1 MLISCPFFS
10 FPAFVR
16 IFFRYIDTAPACL
29 YNDVMKERKYKED
42 WVNETRFDDRGKEK
56 RVPVYRGPV
65 FGLAPDCDKKSL
77 LLRALL
83 PWLGCL
89 ILLVL
94 FFWLDFPGT
103 RILYVFLPAALAL
116 FPCFYWAVGLWA
128 LFRAPDRMTRLQ
140 KENSIGRILRSA
152 VGCTVFSFAALPGEV
167 IFLLS
172 GGDASREYPGS
183 LILLGAA
190 ILALGAANM
199 FRTVHSRLSK
209 EDNIQS

>member
-77 LLRALL
+77 LLRALF

-116 FPCFYWAVGLWA
+116 FPCFYWAAGLWA

-140 KENSIGRILRSA
+140 KENSIG
-152 VGCTVFSFAALPGEV
+152 
-167 IFLLS
+167 S
-172 GGDASREYPGS
+172 GGDASREYPGL

-199 FRTVHSRLSK
+199 FRTVHSHLSK